1 MSAEIMGELDFL
13 LRSMLL
19 GVMITFLYDV
29 IRIFRRVVRHGAFFV
44 SLEDLFYWIFVSVSI
59 FYLLYRENNGIL
71 RWFVVMGA
79 AAGMFLYKVTL
90 SRPFVRCSAWGIG
103 KILGFFYK
111 IFRFLTKPV
120 RIMGGGVKKQLTK
133 AWKVFKMILCKQ

>member
-29 IRIFRRVVRHGAFFV
+29 IRVFRRVVRHGVFFV
-44 SLEDLFYWIFVSVSI
+44 SLEDLVYWVFVSCCI
-59 FYLLYRENNGIL
+59 FYLLYQENNGVL
-71 RWFVVMGA
+71 RWFVIMGA
-79 AAGMFLYKVTL
+79 AAGMLLYKMTL
-90 SRPFVRCSAWGIG
+90 SGPFVRFSAWGIG
-103 KILGFFYK
+103 STLGFLGK
-111 IFRFLTKPV
+111 IFRFLTKPF
-120 RIMGGGVKKQLTK
+120 RIMGRGMKKQLTK

>member
-44 SLEDLFYWIFVSVSI
+44 SLEDLIYWIFVSVSI

-79 AAGMFLYKVTL
+79 AAGMLLYKMTL
-90 SRPFVRCSAWGIG
+90 SRPFVRFGAWGIG
-103 KILGFFYK
+103 SALEFLGK
-111 IFRFLTKPV
+111 IFRFLTKPL
-120 RIMGGGVKKQLTK
+120 RIMGCSAKKQLTK

>member
-29 IRIFRRVVRHGAFFV
+29 IRIFRRVVRHGAFLV
-44 SLEDLFYWIFVSVSI
+44 SMEDLAYWVLVSCSV

-79 AAGMFLYKVTL
+79 AAGMLFYKATVG
-90 SRPFVRCSAWGIG
+90 RPFVAFSAWGIG
-103 KILGFFYK
+103 KILGFFGK
-111 IFRFLTKPV
+111 IFRFLTKPL
-120 RIMGGGVKKQLTK
+120 RIMGGGMKKQLTK